1 MTNETPAV
9 RERIL
14 EQAALLFVEHG
25 YHGLSMR
32 EIAEAVGV
40 SKAGLYYHFAD
51 KEQLFV
57 AVLNRCMDTLEAAL
71 AAALPTQASGSIGI
85 AMAIRGILQAIF
97 AQPPE
102 QRALMR
108 VASSELGHL
117 SAETRESFGKRYYR
131 QFIGR
136 IEATIRQGIALGELR
151 DIEPHTATWILLG
164 MAYPFFTP
172 ASMRT
177 NTNTEQT
184 IDAIVAVFLEGARKQ

>member
-1 MTNETPAV
+1 MTNEASAV

-14 EQAALLFVEHG
+14 EQAALLFVDHG

-57 AVLNRCMDTLEAAL
+57 AVLNRCMDILEAAL
-71 AAALPTQASGSIGI
+71 DAALPTQGSSQIGI
-85 AMAIRGILQAIF
+85 SEAIRGVLYAIF
-97 AQPPE
+97 TQPPE

-108 VASSELGHL
+108 LASSELGHL
-117 SAETRESFGKRYYR
+117 STEAREQFGKRYYR

-151 DIEPHTATWILLG
+151 AIEPHTATWILLG

-177 NTNTEQT
+177 KINIEQT
-184 IDAIVAVFLEGARKQ
+184 IDTIVMVFLEGTRKE